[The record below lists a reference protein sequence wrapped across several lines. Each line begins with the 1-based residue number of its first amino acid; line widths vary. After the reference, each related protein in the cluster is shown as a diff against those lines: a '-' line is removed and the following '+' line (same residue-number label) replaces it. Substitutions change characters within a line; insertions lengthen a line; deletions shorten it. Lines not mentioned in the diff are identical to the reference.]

1 MPENTDWSLMAI
13 LDREWLRGRP
23 LESVARGIIQGGA
36 SVLQYRDKISE
47 TAGLFRNA
55 EILRRLTEAGRI
67 PLIINDRLDIALA
80 VGADGVHAGKNDL
93 PLAVIR
99 NLAPKMTV
107 GISVSSIEEFS
118 RSPDADYYGVGAVFQ
133 TSSKRV
139 SNVPGLPLIE
149 AIRRRARQPLIAIGG
164 IDESNVEAVIRSG
177 CDGVAVISAILGEED
192 VEKATRRLRLQ
203 IDRIKGGS

>member
-1 MPENTDWSLMAI
+1 MAI
-13 LDREWLRGRP
+13 LDREWLRDRP
-23 LESVARGIIQGGA
+23 LESVACGIIQGGA

-80 VGADGVHAGKNDL
+80 VGADGVHAGQADL

-99 NLAPKMTV
+99 SLAPGMTV
-107 GISVSSIEEFS
+107 GISVSSTEELN
-118 RSPDADYYGVGAVFQ
+118 RSPDADYYGVGAVFP

-192 VEKATRRLRLQ
+192 VEKATRRLRLR